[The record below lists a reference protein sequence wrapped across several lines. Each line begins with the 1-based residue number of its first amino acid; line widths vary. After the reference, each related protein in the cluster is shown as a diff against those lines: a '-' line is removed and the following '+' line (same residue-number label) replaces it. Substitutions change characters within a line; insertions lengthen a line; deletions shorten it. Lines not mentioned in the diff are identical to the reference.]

1 MNICIFVKVY
11 ENWLSAI
18 WYVYWMCMCILR
30 SVWLQKSH
38 IPFYSNKVLSIR
50 KYIEW
55 QFRHKIT
62 KIKCKGRWLWCKEV
76 GRKIRMSIKIAYR
89 LVYLRWKMEVV
100 NWVWTQ
106 KLNLKFFFTLTTI
119 KFEIDCTQTTKS
131 THFPLWHICTM
142 YFRLAYLFCIFLII
156 EWNIQQVLWTN
167 NILKKIKSWFNT
179 KLQLWTL

>member
-106 KLNLKFFFTLTTI
+106 KIKLKVFFYFDNNKIRNRLYPNNKINTFSFVTYLYYVFSFGVLNYVFF
-119 KFEIDCTQTTKS
+119 
-131 THFPLWHICTM
+131 
-142 YFRLAYLFCIFLII
+142 
-156 EWNIQQVLWTN
+156 
-167 NILKKIKSWFNT
+167 
-179 KLQLWTL
+179 